1 MVDYKD
7 KAVEYF
13 SNTRVDVIAL
23 IPKNPDNK
31 ILEIGAGSGSTL
43 VRIKELGLAAETVGI
58 ELMEMPQTLQNHPSI
73 DKLYITDIEKNF
85 PAIQENYFDVIIA
98 GDVLEHL
105 LDPWKMVE
113 KITTLLK
120 PGGLL
125 ICSLPNIREIATL
138 WKVFVKGDF
147 AYTQEGILDKTHLRF
162 FCKKNIIAL
171 VTSPQLEFV
180 KAHSNLH
187 LQSNAGKRRF
197 INKLSG
203 RLFEQFLSRQYLT
216 VSKKR

>member
-138 WKVFVKGDF
+138 WKVFIKGDF
-147 AYTQEGILDKTHLRF
+147 AYTKEGILDKTHLRF

-187 LQSNAGKRRF
+187 LQPNAGKRRF

-216 VSKKR
+216 VSKKK